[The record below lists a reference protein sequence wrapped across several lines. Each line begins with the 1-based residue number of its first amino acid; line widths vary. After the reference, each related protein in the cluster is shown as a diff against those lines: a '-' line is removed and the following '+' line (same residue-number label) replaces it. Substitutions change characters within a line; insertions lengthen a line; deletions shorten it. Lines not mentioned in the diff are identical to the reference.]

1 MLQYRGLGFTIDTH
15 LITWRDKMDEQ
26 EVEDQ
31 MCDMEQY
38 LEVWQAQEEANQASI
53 DYHEEMGVN
62 LPSWSR

>member
-1 MLQYRGLGFTIDTH
+1 MS
-15 LITWRDKMDEQ
+15 EQ
-26 EVEDQ
+26 GVEDQ